1 MMQGENLQ
9 MELEI
14 IVITFL
20 EADVPPILIG
30 RDQIGIDLKNLLEL
44 KFLKRL
50 FHGSIVE
57 LG

>member
-44 KFLKRL
+44 TFLRL
-50 FHGSIVE
+50 LCHGSTVE

>member
-1 MMQGENLQ
+1 